1 VDLTK
6 SFPPHPSEDILE
18 EYAFG
23 RLPDALID
31 QVEEHLLICHTC
43 QDVVEETGGFI
54 SAMKSAN
61 THPIPVAGLLAAGW
75 RRAAPGASVA
85 AVLAVVIV
93 AVVVLGVR
101 KPTLGSPPTPVNVS
115 LSSLRGFD
123 AMSPAPAG
131 RPLQLV
137 IDAPGLTPGK
147 QYQVELVD
155 AAGREVWK
163 GAVTETDGK
172 LAATMTQPLSAG
184 VYWVRLYGRDSEL
197 VREFG
202 MSVN

>member
-1 VDLTK
+1 VDLTN

-18 EYAFG
+18 EYVVG
-23 RLPDALID
+23 RLPEALIE
-31 QVEEHLLICHTC
+31 QIEEHLLICHTC
-43 QDVVEETGGFI
+43 QDVVEQTGQFI
-54 SAMKSAN
+54 SAMKISN
-61 THPIPVAGLLAAGW
+61 THPIPAAGLLAAGW
-75 RRAAPGASVA
+75 RHPAPGASAA
-85 AVLAVVIV
+85 AVLVVAII

-101 KPTLGSPPTPVNVS
+101 KPTLGSPPAPVNVS
-115 LSSLRGFD
+115 LSSLRGLE

-131 RPLQLV
+131 RPLQLG

-163 GAVTETDGK
+163 GAVTEADGK
-172 LAATMTQPLSAG
+172 LAATMTQPLTAG
-184 VYWVRLYGRDSEL
+184 VYWVRLYGGDSEL
-197 VREFG
+197 LREFG